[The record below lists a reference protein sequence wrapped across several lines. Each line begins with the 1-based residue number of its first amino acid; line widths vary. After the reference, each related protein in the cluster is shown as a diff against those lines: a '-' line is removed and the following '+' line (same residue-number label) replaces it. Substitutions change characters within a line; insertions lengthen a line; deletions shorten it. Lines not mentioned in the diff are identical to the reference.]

1 MATTLVSWASKGRAT
16 KRTLYVGGL
25 DDKVDQNLLH
35 AAFIPFG
42 DIKDVSIPLDFKTG
56 KHRGFG
62 FVEFEEKED
71 AAEALDNMHNAEING
86 RVLSVNFAQPNR
98 KGQLNSKQPVWA
110 DQDAY
115 QAKLDESQ
123 VSQET
128 THSLG
133 VSLSTSAYAYAY
145 ARFSTS

>member
-71 AAEALDNMHNAEING
+71 EGIHLLLRRSSSQKAWI
-86 RVLSVNFAQPNR
+86 
-98 KGQLNSKQPVWA
+98 
-110 DQDAY
+110 
-115 QAKLDESQ
+115 QA
-123 VSQET
+123 
-128 THSLG
+128 
-133 VSLSTSAYAYAY
+133 
-145 ARFSTS
+145 